1 MARYSSSF
9 GDKLQIKV
17 GIGKEY
23 GFTSIFDMPK
33 SFARR
38 KTELAHKKVRAKNFT
53 PFLSPSHKALR
64 DSIAPQMVANNSQTT
79 ILLNSFFCSKSV
91 E

>member
-17 GIGKEY
+17 GIGKECS
-23 GFTSIFDMPK
+23 FTWIFDMLK

-38 KTELAHKKVRAKNFT
+38 KTELAHKNARAK
-53 PFLSPSHKALR
+53 
-64 DSIAPQMVANNSQTT
+64 
-79 ILLNSFFCSKSV
+79 ILPHF
-91 E
+91 